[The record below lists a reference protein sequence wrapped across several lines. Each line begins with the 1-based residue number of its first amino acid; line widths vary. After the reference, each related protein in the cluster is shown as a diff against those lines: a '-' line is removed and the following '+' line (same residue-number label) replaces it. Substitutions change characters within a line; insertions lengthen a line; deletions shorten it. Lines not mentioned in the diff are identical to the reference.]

1 MEQTRHECFRSAWV
15 LWPSSFML
23 LLLMLSSSAGSSAS
37 QFATPTAES
46 TTDRLSLRSFKTL
59 LSDPSGALTSWDNAS
74 LHFCR
79 WRGVT
84 CRTHGGEPRVTG
96 LNLESLQLEG
106 KLSPSLAN
114 LTLLRRLCLGSNSL
128 EGSIPQELGFLSHLR
143 TLNLSN
149 NQLGG
154 MIPNSLFQ
162 NCSRLQIFSLSHNNM
177 NGTIPRNLSNCSELQ
192 VIGLDQNKLR
202 GDIPT
207 DLGSLPKLRELVM
220 WNNLLQGGIPP
231 EIGNLASLTGLYLGG
246 NQLTGAIPAAV
257 GNLSSLAH
265 LDLSNSTLVGD
276 IPAAIW
282 NLTSLR
288 QLVLWSNKLTGAIP
302 SDIGNLVSLTTLFL
316 HYNQLTG
323 TIPSEIGNLVNLT
336 VCVLGG
342 NHLVGTIPRSLGSLH
357 SLDALILGS
366 NGLQARDA
374 AEWSFLDSLAN
385 CTHLRILDISK
396 NDLSGMLPKSIANL
410 SRSLEELDIGGNQIA
425 GSIAEEIGNLISL
438 TKITMWYNLLGGAI
452 PATLGR
458 PSGLGRVNLG
468 GNHLV
473 GEIPATLG
481 NLTRLNILVLA
492 TNELHGSIPPSLGK
506 CPLNILNLDSNRLNG
521 TVPVQIFDI
530 PSLTKLNISRNLLT
544 GVLPSE
550 IGNLRNTQSIDASD
564 NRLSGRLPSG
574 IAGCQVLEILCIG
587 GNYFQG
593 PIPSS
598 FSQLKGLRVLD
609 ISSNDLSGHI
619 PDFLGSFNMTYLN
632 LSYNDLDGEVP
643 KDGIFANASAF
654 SVVGNRKLC
663 GGIPELRLPSCP
675 SEEKSSS
682 AKLIAIVSV
691 VGGILCVTFLISV
704 LVACY
709 RLRKSSRLSS
719 VTSRIEEQHRRV
731 SFAELLRAT
740 NEFSPANLIGK
751 GSFGSSYRGIMDWED
766 HKEVAVKVLNLQ
778 QTGAVRSFMAECE
791 ALRNVRHRNLVKI
804 LTSCSGVDFGGNDFK
819 ALVFE
824 FLPSGSLDEWLHP
837 PERDERGSSRVLSLG
852 QRLNISIDVASALDY
867 LHRHVPTP
875 IVHCDLKPSNV
886 LLDDDMV
893 AHVGDFGLARFVGK
907 SSQRSTNSVTL
918 KGSIGYA
925 APEYGMGHKV
935 SVQGD
940 VYSYGM
946 LLLEMFTAKRP
957 TDDGFKEGLNLHRYV
972 ERALPKHVVEII
984 DPNLS
989 LGGGEGE
996 ACRSSPSANES
1007 SMRAVECIASVLRVG
1022 VSCSKGSPKER
1033 MQMEDVIR
1041 ELHDI
1046 KDAFLGSTLLRA

>member
-1 MEQTRHECFRSAWV
+1 
-15 LWPSSFML
+15 ML

-37 QFATPTAES
+37 QFGTPTAES

-59 LSDPSGALTSWDNAS
+59 LSDPSGALASWDNAS

-96 LNLESLQLEG
+96 LKLESLQVEG

-114 LTLLRRLCLGSNSL
+114 LTFLRRLRLGSNSL

-149 NQLGG
+149 NHL
-154 MIPNSLFQ
+154 
-162 NCSRLQIFSLSHNNM
+162 
-177 NGTIPRNLSNCSELQ
+177 
-192 VIGLDQNKLR
+192 

-220 WNNLLQGGIPP
+220 WNNLLKGGIPP

-265 LDLSNSTLVGD
+265 LDLSNSTL
-276 IPAAIW
+276 
-282 NLTSLR
+282 
-288 QLVLWSNKLTGAIP
+288 LTGAIP
-302 SDIGNLVSLTTLFL
+302 SDIGNLVSLTILFL
-316 HYNQLTG
+316 HYNQLSG

-336 VCVLGG
+336 VCFLGG
-342 NHLVGTIPRSLGSLH
+342 NHLVGAIPKSFGSLP

-366 NGLQARDA
+366 NELQARNA

-385 CTHLRILDISK
+385 CTHLRKLDISN

-438 TKITMWYNLLGGAI
+438 TKITMWNNLLGGAI

-458 PSGLGRVNLG
+458 PSGLVLVKLG
-468 GNHLV
+468 GNLLV

-481 NLTRLNILVLA
+481 NLTRLDHLNLGS
-492 TNELHGSIPPSLGK
+492 NELHGSIPPSLGK
-506 CPLNILNLDSNRLNG
+506 CPLNFLDLASNRLNG
-521 TVPVQIFDI
+521 TVPVPIFYI
-530 PSLTKLNISRNLLT
+530 PTLTQLNISGNLLT

-550 IGNLRNTQSIDASD
+550 IGNLRNTQSIDASH
-564 NRLSGRLPSG
+564 NRLSGKLPSG
-574 IAGCQVLEILCIG
+574 IAECQVLEILCIR

-593 PIPSS
+593 SIPSS

-619 PDFLGSFNMTYLN
+619 PDFLGRFNMTFLN
-632 LSYNDLDGEVP
+632 LSYNNLDGEVP

-663 GGIPELRLPSCP
+663 GGIPELRLPPCP
-675 SEEKSSS
+675 SDEKSSS

-691 VGGILCVTFLISV
+691 VGGILCVTFLISL
-704 LVACY
+704 LVARY

-719 VTSRIEEQHRRV
+719 VASCIKEQHRRV

-740 NEFSPANLIGK
+740 NEFSPANLIGV
-751 GSFGSSYRGIMDWED
+751 GSFGSVYRGIMDWED
-766 HKEVAVKVLNLQ
+766 HKDVAVKVLNLQ

-824 FLPSGSLDEWLHP
+824 FLPNGSLDEWLHP
-837 PERDERGSSRVLSLG
+837 PERDERGSSRTLSLR

-867 LHRHVPTP
+867 LHHHVPTP

-893 AHVGDFGLARFVGK
+893 ACVGDFGLARFVGK
-907 SSQRSTNSVTL
+907 SSERWTNSVTL

-940 VYSYGM
+940 VYSCGM

-957 TDDGFKEGLNLHRYV
+957 TDDRFKEGLNLHHYV
-972 ERALPKHVVEII
+972 ERGLAKHVVEII
-984 DPNLS
+984 
-989 LGGGEGE
+989 EGE
-996 ACRSSPSANES
+996 EAE
-1007 SMRAVECIASVLRVG
+1007 AVDCIASVLRVG
-1022 VSCSKGSPKER
+1022 VLCSKGSPKER
-1033 MQMEDVIR
+1033 MQTEDVIR
-1041 ELHDI
+1041 ELHNI
-1046 KDAFLGSTLLRA
+1046 KDAFLGSTLLREQRYQRLILRL